1 MSKASSPSRRKLFL
15 VSDSPL
21 PRRGEIWRVDFSPG
35 RGSEQIGQRPALIL
49 QNDAGNQNPR
59 YPNTVVLAMSTHG
72 RPIPFHIRIDPSPQN
87 GLREVTY
94 VKCEQIL
101 TLAKARLLD
110 REPVGRLSP
119 AEMRKV
125 EVAVKLSLALP

>member
-1 MSKASSPSRRKLFL
+1 MSKAFSQSRRKLFS
-15 VSDSPL
+15 VSDFPL
-21 PRRGEIWRVDFSPG
+21 PRRGEIWFVDFSPG

-59 YPNTVVLAMSTHG
+59 YPNTVVLAMSTQG
-72 RPIPFHIRIDPSPQN
+72 KPIPFHIRIDPGPQN

-94 VKCEQIL
+94 VKCEQVL
-101 TLAKARLLD
+101 TLAKARLLG
-110 REPVGRLSP
+110 REPLGRISI

>member
-1 MSKASSPSRRKLFL
+1 M
-15 VSDSPL
+15 
-21 PRRGEIWRVDFSPG
+21 DFSPG

-59 YPNTVVLAMSTHG
+59 YPNTVVLAMSTQG
-72 RPIPFHIRIDPSPQN
+72 KPIPFHIQIAPHPQN

-94 VKCEQIL
+94 VKCEQVL
-101 TLAKARLLD
+101 TLAKARLLG
-110 REPVGRLSP
+110 REPLGRLSP

-125 EVAVKLSLALP
+125 EIAVKLPLALP

>member
-1 MSKASSPSRRKLFL
+1 MSKAFSQSRRKLSS
-15 VSDSPL
+15 VSDFPL
-21 PRRGEIWRVDFSPG
+21 PRRGEIWFVDFSPG
-35 RGSEQIGQRPALIL
+35 RGSEQTGRRPALIL
-49 QNDAGNQNPR
+49 QNDAGNQHPR
-59 YPNTVVLAMSTHG
+59 YPNTVVLAMSTEG
-72 RPIPFHIRIDPSPQN
+72 KPIPFHIRITPDQQN

-101 TLAKARLLD
+101 TLAKARLLG
-110 REPVGRLSP
+110 REPLGRLST

>member
-1 MSKASSPSRRKLFL
+1 MSDAR
-15 VSDSPL
+15 L
-21 PRRGEIWRVDFSPG
+21 PRRGEIWFVDFNPG
-35 RGSEQIGQRPALIL
+35 RGSEQIGQRPALVL

-72 RPIPFHIRIDPSPQN
+72 KPIPFHIRIAPGQQN

-94 VKCEQIL
+94 VKCEQVL
-101 TLAKARLLD
+101 TISKARLLGP
-110 REPVGRLSP
+110 EPLGRLSP
-119 AEMRKV
+119 AEMQKV

>member
-1 MSKASSPSRRKLFL
+1 M
-15 VSDSPL
+15 SDSPL
-21 PRRGEIWRVDFSPG
+21 PMRGDIWFVDFSPG

-49 QNDAGNQNPR
+49 QNDTGNQSPK
-59 YPNTVVLAMSTHG
+59 YPNTVVLAMSTQG
-72 RPIPFHIRIDPSPQN
+72 KPIPFHIRIEPSQQN

-101 TLAKARLLD
+101 TLSKARLL
-110 REPVGRLSP
+110 GRGPMGRISA